1 MQSFIRGF
9 KSNKMASSLLDVREM
24 HAPGPQE
31 LGFFPAFF
39 VQGFR
44 FEPAAGSLLHEAR
57 PSQSAVLAAM
67 DRVEGKIS
75 AIFLVK
81 LKSVFN
87 RSRKL
92 DF

>member
-1 MQSFIRGF
+1 
-9 KSNKMASSLLDVREM
+9 MASSLLDVREM
-24 HAPGPQE
+24 HATGPGPQE

-57 PSQSAVLAAM
+57 PSQSSVLAAM